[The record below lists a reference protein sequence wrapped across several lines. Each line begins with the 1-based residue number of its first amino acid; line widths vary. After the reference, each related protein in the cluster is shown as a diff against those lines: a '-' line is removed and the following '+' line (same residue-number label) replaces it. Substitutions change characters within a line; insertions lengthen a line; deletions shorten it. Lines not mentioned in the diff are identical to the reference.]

1 MTDTRQQTMRA
12 LLDQMTALAQSPS
25 QRDSSGFR
33 ELTDEIM
40 ALTRVQTIPVPEP
53 PQPIWFE
60 MAGKRIMGL

>member
-25 QRDSSGFR
+25 QRDPGGFR

-40 ALTRVQTIPVPEP
+40 ALSRVQTIPVPEP

>member
-1 MTDTRQQTMRA
+1 MPDNRHQSIRA
-12 LLDQMTALAQSPS
+12 LLDQMTALAQSPA

-40 ALTRVQTIPVPEP
+40 ALTRVQSIPVPEA

-60 MAGKRIMGL
+60 MAGRRIMGL